1 MTAADPL
8 VSVIV
13 ATNRV
18 SRFLPEALESVIH
31 QTYAQLELVIV
42 DDGSP
47 DARAVERAAGSVA
60 GARTIR
66 IAASGV
72 SVARNVGVGMTS
84 GAYLVFLDDDD
95 RWLPDRL
102 AAQVAA
108 LEAAQDAVASYCGMQ
123 VIDASGRVVVRA
135 DQWQVDGPL
144 DIARGQGGILLPNL
158 MIRRSEFLAVGG
170 FHSRMRQAEDLDLT
184 LRLAGRGPFVFVDRT
199 LTEYRTH
206 EENTTKRTR
215 ELVGSIR
222 RIVELHR
229 SDARA
234 RGDQPLADALT
245 ERLRHNE
252 RYAWWRATG
261 SARRSLARGDVRG
274 AASAIWWALR
284 TQPRGLPGGVQS
296 RLGRRFSRRAR
307 PRH

>member
-18 SRFLPEALESVIH
+18 SRFLPEALASVLE
-31 QTYAQLELVIV
+31 QTYHPTELVIV

-47 DARAVERAAGSVA
+47 DARAIERAAGSVS
-60 GARTIR
+60 GARTVR
-66 IAASGV
+66 IAAAGV
-72 SVARNVGVGMTS
+72 SVARNVGVRMTS
-84 GAYLVFLDDDD
+84 GEYLVFLDDDD

-108 LEAAQDAVASYCGMQ
+108 LEADPEAVASYCGMQ
-123 VIDASGRVVVRA
+123 VIDAAGTVVVRA
-135 DQWQVDGPL
+135 DQWQVEGPL
-144 DIARGQGGILLPNL
+144 DVARGQGGILLPNL

-170 FHSRMRQAEDLDLT
+170 FHSRLRQAEDLDLT
-184 LRLAGRGPFVFVDRT
+184 LRLAARGSFVFVDRT

-206 EENTTKRTR
+206 SENTTKRTR
-215 ELVGSIR
+215 ELAGSIQ

-229 SDARA
+229 SEARD
-234 RGDQPLADALT
+234 RGDRALVEALT
-245 ERLRHNE
+245 ERLRQNE

-261 SARRSLARGDVRG
+261 SARRSLARGDVRAA
-274 AASAIWWALR
+274 AASIWWALR
-284 TQPRGLPGGVQS
+284 TQPRGLPGGVWS
-296 RLGRRFSRRAR
+296 RLGRRFGRRAR
-307 PRH
+307 PRG

>member
-1 MTAADPL
+1 MAADPL

-18 SRFLPEALESVIH
+18 SRFLPEALASVVE
-31 QTYAQLELVIV
+31 QTYQPIELVIV

-47 DARAVERAAGSVA
+47 AARAVESAAHSVN
-60 GARTIR
+60 GARTVR
-66 IAASGV
+66 IAAAGV

-84 GAYLVFLDDDD
+84 GTYLVFLDDDD

-108 LEAAQDAVASYCGMQ
+108 LEADADAVASYCGMQ
-123 VIDASGRVVVRA
+123 VIDASGKVVVRS
-135 DQWQVDGPL
+135 DQWQVDGRL
-144 DIARGQGGILLPNL
+144 DVARGQGGILLPNL

-170 FHSRMRQAEDLDLT
+170 FHSRMSLAEDLDLT
-184 LRLAGRGPFVFVDRT
+184 LRLATRGRFAFVDRT

-206 EENTTKRTR
+206 TENTTKRTR
-215 ELVGSIR
+215 ELAGAIQ

-229 SDARA
+229 AEARD
-234 RGDQPLADALT
+234 RGDQPLVQALT
-245 ERLRHNE
+245 ERLRQNE

-261 SARRSLARGDVRG
+261 SARRSLARGDVR
-274 AASAIWWALR
+274 AAVGAIWWALR
-284 TQPRGLPGGVQS
+284 TQPRGLPGGVWS
-296 RLGRRFSRRAR
+296 RLGRRFGWRAHPRR
-307 PRH
+307 